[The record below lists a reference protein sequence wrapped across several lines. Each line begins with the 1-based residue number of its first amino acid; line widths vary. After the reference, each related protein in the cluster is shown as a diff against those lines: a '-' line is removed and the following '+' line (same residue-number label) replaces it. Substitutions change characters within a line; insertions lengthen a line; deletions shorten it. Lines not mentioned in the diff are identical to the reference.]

1 MKRSITALGVCI
13 LTVLFA
19 CAAFSAEYTADMVT
33 TGPQGNTEGK
43 LYVKGNLFRQDMTME
58 GQEQSIIINEE
69 TGKTLILMHAQKMY
83 MELPDMTGDDAQET
97 EKYNADSA
105 EELLKANQDMATA
118 EDLGKETINGIPCRI
133 FKVTYKENLRG
144 ESTLWISRELKTPI
158 KIITSTPMGDTTLE
172 MKNIKQGGVSE
183 SLFSA
188 PEDYKKME
196 LPEM

>member
-1 MKRSITALGVCI
+1 
-13 LTVLFA
+13 
-19 CAAFSAEYTADMVT
+19 
-33 TGPQGNTEGK
+33 
-43 LYVKGNLFRQDMTME
+43 MTME

-83 MELPDMTGDDAQET
+83 MELPDMTGEGTQET

-105 EELLKANQDMATA
+105 EELLKANRDMATA
-118 EDLGKETINGIPCRI
+118 EDLGKETINGISCRV

-172 MKNIKQGGVSE
+172 MKNIKQGAVSE
-183 SLFSA
+183 SLFSTPA
-188 PEDYKKME
+188 DYEKME